1 MQQQLATSGNVSA
14 ATATATLAA
23 VANMTWYITGFSV
36 TVGGA
41 TALTAVDGTITGLKG
56 GTMAFPVF
64 FPTGA
69 TLPGT
74 DKTVTLTPPL
84 PASGVNTAV
93 AISVPSG
100 GVGNTKAAVNIFG
113 YLA

>member
-1 MQQQLATSGNVSA
+1 MKSQVASSGNVAA
-14 ATATATLAA
+14 ATATATFAA
-23 VANMTWYITGFSV
+23 VATMRWYITGFTV

-41 TALTAVDGTITGLKG
+41 TALTAVDGTITGLMG

-74 DKTVTLTPPL
+74 DKTVTFRPPI

-93 AISVPSG
+93 VLSVPSG
-100 GVGNTKAAVNIFG
+100 GVGNTKSTVNLFG
-113 YLA
+113 YLG